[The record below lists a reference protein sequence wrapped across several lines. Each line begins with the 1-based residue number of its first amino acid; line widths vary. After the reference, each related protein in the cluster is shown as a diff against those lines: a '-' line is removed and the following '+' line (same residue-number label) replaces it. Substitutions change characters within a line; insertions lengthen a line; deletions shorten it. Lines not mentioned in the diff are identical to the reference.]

1 MSASTK
7 KKQRIAAREA
17 GTDKKILAAQKEA
30 ELKAQSKRRWTL
42 GTIGVVLLI
51 AVILFLNSGFLYKS
65 TTALSIGDADYSP
78 AQVNYQYA
86 NQFFN
91 MANQYG
97 SYASMMGLD
106 TSNGVSGLD
115 EQECPMLEDGTW
127 KDYFMDQTMTA
138 MTQMKAIED
147 YAKANGIT
155 LSEEDLASLD
165 AEFAELDDMV
175 KTQGYSNVNNFF
187 GTNYGNGVNA
197 KLAREA
203 SELSTLVN
211 RTVVG
216 FTEALEYTADEL
228 DAQYESYEGAQDYY
242 EYSYYYIA
250 AETVEAE
257 DGTTAATDETKAAAE
272 KTANEIL
279 DAYNALGVTEEE
291 DDETAEPQ
299 LMDVETR
306 LNAALAENG
315 VEAECISTRS
325 SGQSLGSYKDW
336 ILSLPEA
343 GEATVISNDAGTGFY
358 VVAFTAHDAND
369 YNVANVRH
377 VLIQAVADESGMY
390 TDEAK
395 AEAKARAEELYEEWK
410 AGEATEEGFAAMA
423 NEYSEDAGSNTKGGL
438 YENVMRGQMVAEF
451 DEFCFEGHK
460 SGDTAIVYGESVGYA
475 GYHIMYFVGEGENC
489 RDYIARADLS
499 TADTQAWI
507 DELVAGYEPVEKF
520 WLKLAA

>member
-7 KKQRIAAREA
+7 KRQRLAAREA
-17 GTDKKILAAQKEA
+17 GTDKKVLAAQKEA
-30 ELKAQSKRRWTL
+30 ELKAISKRRWTL
-42 GTIGVVLLI
+42 GTIGVILLV
-51 AVILFLNSGFLYKS
+51 AVILFLNSGFLYKN
-65 TTALSIGDADYSP
+65 TAALSIGDTNYSP

-91 MANQYG
+91 LANQYG
-97 SYASMMGLD
+97 NYAGMMGLD

-115 EQECPMLEDGTW
+115 EQECPMLEDGGTW
-127 KDYFMDQTMTA
+127 KDYFMDLTMTA
-138 MTQMKAIED
+138 MTQMKAVED

-155 LSEEDLASLD
+155 LSEEDLAALD
-165 AEFAELDDMV
+165 AEFAELDEAV
-175 KTQGYSNVNNFF
+175 KAQGYSNVNNFF

-216 FTEALEYTADEL
+216 FTEALDYTADEL
-228 DAQYESYEGAQDYY
+228 AAKYESYEGEQDYY
-242 EYSYYYIA
+242 EYSYYYVA
-250 AETVEAE
+250 AETLE
-257 DGTTAATDETKAAAE
+257 DEEGSFAATDETKAEAE
-272 KTANEIL
+272 KTANAIL
-279 DAYNALGVTEEE
+279 AAYNEIE
-291 DDETAEPQ
+291 DE
-299 LMDVETR
+299 DVEAR
-306 LNAALAENG
+306 LNAAVAQAG
-315 VEAECISTRS
+315 IDAQCIHTRS
-325 SGQSLGSYKDW
+325 AGSSLGTYKDW
-336 ILSLPEA
+336 IMSQTQA
-343 GEATVISNDAGTGFY
+343 GEATVISNEAGSGFY
-358 VVAFTAHDAND
+358 VVAFMAHDENE

-377 VLIQAVADESGMY
+377 ILIQAVADENGVY

-395 AEAKARAEELYEEWK
+395 AEALSRAEELYDQWK
-410 AGEATEEGFAAMA
+410 NGEATEESFAAMA
-423 NEYSEDAGSNTKGGL
+423 NEYSEDGGSNTNGGL
-438 YENVMRGQMVAEF
+438 YENVMKGQMVEEF
-451 DEFCFEGHK
+451 DAFCFEGHK
-460 SGDTAIVYGESVGYA
+460 NGDTAIVYGESLGYA